1 MYLNLTKE
9 AQVKGDQLRLGKIIM
24 KYFQRM

>member
-9 AQVKGDQLRLGKIIM
+9 AQVKGDQLHLGKIIM